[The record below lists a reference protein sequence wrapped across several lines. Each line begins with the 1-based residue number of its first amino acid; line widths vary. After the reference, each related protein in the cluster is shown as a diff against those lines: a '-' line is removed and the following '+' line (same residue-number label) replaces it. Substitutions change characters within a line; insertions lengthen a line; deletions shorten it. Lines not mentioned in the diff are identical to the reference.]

1 MMFSAHEMLYT
12 VFKMILDLKFRMEIQ
27 LNIIP
32 VDNLVFI
39 VLQGLFLHDQE
50 VQDVNKLV
58 TETIQQEN
66 RYTYMFYRLF

>member
-1 MMFSAHEMLYT
+1 
-12 VFKMILDLKFRMEIQ
+12 MEIQ

>member
-1 MMFSAHEMLYT
+1 
-12 VFKMILDLKFRMEIQ
+12 MEIQ

-39 VLQGLFLHDQE
+39 VLQGHFLHDQE

>member
-1 MMFSAHEMLYT
+1 MFSAHEMLYT

>member
-1 MMFSAHEMLYT
+1 MFSAHTMLYT
-12 VFKMILDLKFRMEIQ
+12 AFKTILDLKFRMEIQ

-66 RYTYMFYRLF
+66 RYT

>member
-1 MMFSAHEMLYT
+1 MMFSAHTMLYT
-12 VFKMILDLKFRMEIQ
+12 AFKTILDLKFRMEIQ

-39 VLQGLFLHDQE
+39 VLQGHFLHDQE

-58 TETIQQEN
+58 TETIQPEK
-66 RYTYMFYRLF
+66 RYIFYRLF